1 MRYLCCGG
9 RSPLGLP
16 GRPLATSGAS
26 PGGARSPSL
35 WRWIQ
40 GTAQGTRRSCWS
52 PAPSGFTT
60 TLSGQMRLQRP
71 RRRLPGRSEHSWV
84 ELRPGAVSLLKTD
97 LLAASRARV
106 RRRSAGTAR
115 SGSYF
120 RGARAT
126 ANSLSFLPW
135 HSRRAPWACRRT
147 PQSSSAPRTACPS
160 RGWALAEAS
169 RNPRRRSLPRCR
181 RNIKSRSCMPT
192 STPTSA
198 PVTPSVACPWAHV
211 TLDWAT
217 GHVVTSRTRIT
228 S

>member
-26 PGGARSPSL
+26 PGGARSPSS
-35 WRWIQ
+35 WRWIR
-40 GTAQGTRRSCWS
+40 GTARGTRRSCWS
-52 PAPSGFTT
+52 RAPSGSTT
-60 TLSGQMRLQRP
+60 TSSGRMQLQRP
-71 RRRLPGRSEHSWV
+71 RRRPPGRSEPSWV
-84 ELRPGAVSLLKTD
+84 EPRSGTASSPKTD
-97 LLAASRARV
+97 LLAAWRARV
-106 RRRSAGTAR
+106 WHRCASTAR

-147 PQSSSAPRTACPS
+147 LRSSSAPRTACLS
-160 RGWALAEAS
+160 RGWALAGAL
-169 RNPRRRSLPRCR
+169 RNPRRRSLPRCH
-181 RNIKSRSCMPT
+181 RNINSRSCMPT